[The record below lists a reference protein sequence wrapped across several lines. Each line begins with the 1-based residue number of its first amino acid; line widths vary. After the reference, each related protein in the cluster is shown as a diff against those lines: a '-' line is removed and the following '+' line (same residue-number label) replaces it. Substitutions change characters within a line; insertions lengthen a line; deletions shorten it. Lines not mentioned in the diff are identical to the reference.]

1 MILNLGSLAFNAN
14 IVGGK
19 GTPSWGTE
27 MGQGEGYR
35 FSFEGMNNLI
45 LGMAYK
51 AVFPSKDDIFCPLG
65 KGGKAQDD
73 YDYPLAAVF
82 DKIFINGHQVFDS
95 RFILLVVKKKVGEHH
110 VGRCTLKYSPHM
122 TYCQQEI
129 NQECFNKMEQTLGI
143 KPGGAWFV
151 NEINIANQDEL
162 HFTAYV
168 IDNEQ
173 TVVYQTNEERQ
184 SVFRNKLPKTYGTKS
199 NYSVDKY
206 RNTVDFLIEKKN
218 IVLTGAPG
226 TGKTFLAK
234 EIAATLIGNC
244 SWGDLPYEKQSQ
256 VDFVQF
262 HPSYDYTDFVEGLR
276 PEEDS
281 TFTRQDGVFK
291 LFCKRALAN
300 DEPHVFII
308 DEINRGELS
317 KIFGELFYSIE
328 PDYRGPAGR
337 VRTQYNNMVHAGDV
351 FKEGFFIPSNVY
363 IIGTMNDIDRGVEAM
378 DFAIRRRFAWKEVT
392 AAESA
397 VNMELPENAQA
408 IMKALND
415 ALIENGLTEAH
426 CIGGAYFRKL
436 EGSDYDKL
444 WNNHLK
450 SIVTEYFRGEPE
462 LDTKVKDIENAYKKA
477 QKVLDT
483 EDGDLPNEPL
493 A

>member
-14 IVGGK
+14 IIGGG
-19 GTPSWGTE
+19 GTPAWGTE
-27 MGQGEGYR
+27 MGQGDGYR

-51 AVFPSKDDIFCPLG
+51 AVFPSKEDIFCPLG

-82 DKIFINGHQVFDS
+82 DKIFVNGHQVFDA
-95 RFILLVVKKKVGEHH
+95 RFLLLVVKKKVGDHH
-110 VGRCTLKYSPHM
+110 VGRCTLKYNPKM
-122 TYCQQEI
+122 QYCKQEI
-129 NQECFNKMEQTLGI
+129 NQDCYLKMEKVLGI
-143 KPGGAWFV
+143 EHGAAWFV
-151 NEINIANQDEL
+151 NEINITNQDEL

-168 IDNEQ
+168 LDKENPLDFRSNEDRQ
-173 TVVYQTNEERQ
+173 TA
-184 SVFRNKLPKTYGTKS
+184 FRNKLPKVAGIKS
-199 NYSVDKY
+199 SYSVGKY
-206 RNTVDFLIEKKN
+206 MPTVDFLKEKKN

-244 SWGDLPYEKQSQ
+244 SWGDLPYEKQTQ

-262 HPSYDYTDFVEGLR
+262 HPSFDYTDFVEGLR
-276 PEEDS
+276 PEEDA

-291 LFCKRALAN
+291 QFCKRALSN

-337 VRTQYNNMVHAGDV
+337 VKTQYNNMVHAGDV
-351 FKEGFFIPSNVY
+351 FKEGFFIPENVY

-397 VNMELPENAQA
+397 INMEIPDKARAVME
-408 IMKALND
+408 ALNN

-436 EGSDYDKL
+436 EGSDYKKL

-450 SIVTEYFRGEPE
+450 GIVTEYFRGEPE
-462 LDTKVKDIENAYKKA
+462 VDSKVKNIEAAYKKA
-477 QKVLDT
+477 QEEPT
-483 EDGDLPNEPL
+483 E
-493 A
+493 

>member
-122 TYCQQEI
+122 TYCKQEI

-244 SWGDLPYEKQSQ
+244 SW
-256 VDFVQF
+256 
-262 HPSYDYTDFVEGLR
+262 
-276 PEEDS
+276 
-281 TFTRQDGVFK
+281 
-291 LFCKRALAN
+291 
-300 DEPHVFII
+300 
-308 DEINRGELS
+308 
-317 KIFGELFYSIE
+317 
-328 PDYRGPAGR
+328 
-337 VRTQYNNMVHAGDV
+337 
-351 FKEGFFIPSNVY
+351 
-363 IIGTMNDIDRGVEAM
+363 
-378 DFAIRRRFAWKEVT
+378 
-392 AAESA
+392 
-397 VNMELPENAQA
+397 
-408 IMKALND
+408 
-415 ALIENGLTEAH
+415 
-426 CIGGAYFRKL
+426 
-436 EGSDYDKL
+436 
-444 WNNHLK
+444 
-450 SIVTEYFRGEPE
+450 
-462 LDTKVKDIENAYKKA
+462 
-477 QKVLDT
+477 
-483 EDGDLPNEPL
+483 
-493 A
+493 

>member
-14 IVGGK
+14 IIGGG
-19 GTPSWGTE
+19 GTPAWGTE
-27 MGQGEGYR
+27 MGQGDGYR

-51 AVFPSKDDIFCPLG
+51 AVFPSKEDIFCPLG

-82 DKIFINGHQVFDS
+82 DKIFVNGHQVFDA
-95 RFILLVVKKKVGEHH
+95 RFLLLVVKKKVGDHH
-110 VGRCTLKYSPHM
+110 VGRCTLKYNPKM
-122 TYCQQEI
+122 QYCKQEI
-129 NQECFNKMEQTLGI
+129 NQDCYL
-143 KPGGAWFV
+143 
-151 NEINIANQDEL
+151 NEINITNQDEL

-168 IDNEQ
+168 LDKENPLDFRS
-173 TVVYQTNEERQ
+173 NEERQ
-184 SVFRNKLPKTYGTKS
+184 TAFRNKLPKVAGIKS
-199 NYSVDKY
+199 SYSVGKY
-206 RNTVDFLIEKKN
+206 MPTVDFLKEKKN

-244 SWGDLPYEKQSQ
+244 SWGDLPYEKQTQ

-262 HPSYDYTDFVEGLR
+262 HPSFDYTDFVEGLR
-276 PEEDS
+276 PEEDA

-291 LFCKRALAN
+291 QFCKRALSN

-328 PDYRGPAGR
+328 PDYRGPVGR
-337 VRTQYNNMVHAGDV
+337 VKTQYNNMVHAGDV
-351 FKEGFFIPSNVY
+351 FKEGFFIPENVY

-397 VNMELPENAQA
+397 INMEIPEKARA
-408 IMKALND
+408 VMEALNN

-426 CIGGAYFRKL
+426 CIGGAYFREL
-436 EGSDYDKL
+436 EGSDYKKL

-450 SIVTEYFRGEPE
+450 GIVTEYFRGEPE
-462 LDTKVKDIENAYKKA
+462 VDSKVKNIEAAYKKA
-477 QKVLDT
+477 QEEPT
-483 EDGDLPNEPL
+483 E
-493 A
+493 